1 MHVVDQA
8 HRKYHYELMSFL
20 SLMAA
25 STIAKA
31 LNGSLNLKLPKT
43 NQIPVAG
50 VQYTAQISFSFVAID
65 TLLNLSL
72 IHI

>member
-1 MHVVDQA
+1 MHVVYQE

-50 VQYTAQISFSFVAID
+50 V
-65 TLLNLSL
+65 
-72 IHI
+72 HEH